1 MTYVSGLFYYNRKGV
16 LNLQEIRKRLIYLHR
31 TPTLTRRMIH
41 KIKQFDPSLLC
52 LFTYTPSEISQFL
65 TISMKQ
71 ATILYRLL
79 RDNKIN
85 HLLEQDEKQC
95 RIITIYDT
103 DYPPQLKYIH
113 DAPLVLY
120 ALGDTS
126 LVKHLPSISVIGT
139 RNPTKE
145 APEKLKYIVRPLLEK
160 NWLIVSGLAY
170 GIDSLAHQ
178 LTLYEKRKTISVLGS
193 GFRYIYP
200 KPNKGLFHQIV
211 RYGLVLT
218 EYPPDVPP
226 KRYHFPER
234 NRIISGISNATL
246 VIEATEKSGTLI
258 TVDQALDQGKEV
270 YAVPGSP
277 LAPQSVGC
285 HKMIQ
290 DGAKLVMC
298 AEDIIEDWE

>member
-1 MTYVSGLFYYNRKGV
+1 V
-16 LNLQEIRKRLIYLHR
+16 LNLQETRKRLLYLHR
-31 TPTLTRRMIH
+31 IPIVTRRMIH
-41 KIKQFDPSLLC
+41 RIKQFDPSLLC
-52 LFTYTPSEISQFL
+52 LFTYTPSELSQFL
-65 TISMKQ
+65 SISMKQ

-79 RDNKIN
+79 RDNKIKQ
-85 HLLEQDEKQC
+85 LLEQDEKQC
-95 RIITIYDT
+95 HTITIYDK
-103 DYPPQLKYIH
+103 DYPPQLRFIH
-113 DAPLVLY
+113 DAPFVLY
-120 ALGDTS
+120 ALGDIS
-126 LVKHLPSISVIGT
+126 LGKHLPSISVIGT

-145 APEKLKYIVRPLLEK
+145 APEKLKHIIRPLLK
-160 NWLIVSGLAY
+160 RDWLIVSGLAY

-178 LTLYEKRKTISVLGS
+178 LALYDKRKTISILGS

-200 KPNKGLFHQIV
+200 KQNIGLFQQIV
-211 RYGLVLT
+211 QHGLVLT

-234 NRIISGISNATL
+234 NRIISGISSATL
-246 VIEATEKSGTLI
+246 VVEATEKSGTLI

-277 LAPQSVGC
+277 LIPQTVGC

-298 AEDIIEDWE
+298 ADDIIEEWE